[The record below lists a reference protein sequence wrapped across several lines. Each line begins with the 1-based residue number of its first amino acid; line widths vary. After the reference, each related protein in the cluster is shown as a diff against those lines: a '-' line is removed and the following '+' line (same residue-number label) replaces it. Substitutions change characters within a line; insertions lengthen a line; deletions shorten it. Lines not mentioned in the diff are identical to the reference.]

1 MAFRTILK
9 LIALLFI
16 IIAAVVYW
24 TTLRK
29 LPSPTHTYKIGVIQ
43 TIEHPALDKTRQ
55 GTLDELNAQGFK
67 DNLQW
72 SWESA
77 QMNQALA
84 AQIAQKFIG
93 QQVDLM
99 VAIGTPAAQAALNA
113 ARTTNTPVIFASVT
127 DPKSANLS
135 GNITGVSNLVPV
147 ENHFDLISQI
157 LPATKRLGI
166 IYNPGDAN
174 SVTLVEKM
182 QALAIQKGLDLVLAT
197 VSKTSEVPAAAQS
210 LMGKVDAVFVNNDN
224 TALAAFDGI
233 ARVCR
238 ESKIPLFAS
247 DTDVL
252 EKGALAVR
260 GPDQY
265 DLGRQTGRMAAKIL
279 RKEAKAADLAIEYPE
294 KVGVYLND
302 QVATELSVTFPADL
316 KKQQVKEEMAVG
328 VNGAELPLVVITQI
342 VQHDALDREREGI
355 LDALKDA
362 GFEDGKTVRISY
374 ENAQGNIATA
384 TQIAAKFASQN
395 PRVAIG
401 ISTPSAQS
409 LIQPM
414 KKHGVPVV
422 FAAVTDPLSAK
433 LVSSLTNH
441 SENVTGV
448 SDGLPL
454 RPQLQLIQHLI
465 PAAKRIGV
473 LYNSGESNSV
483 SAVKKLRRIAADMGF
498 SVEEAT
504 TAKTADTIAAAQS
517 LVGKVDAIFIPN
529 DNTVMASITALV
541 ALGRS
546 HHLPIFNPDYDA
558 VERGVLAVRASSHHA
573 MGYKAGQLAVKI
585 LKGAKAADLPVE
597 TTHDL
602 DLAINMTS
610 ADALGIPIPEG
621 MKAGAKL
628 VS

>member
-1 MAFRTILK
+1 
-9 LIALLFI
+9 
-16 IIAAVVYW
+16 
-24 TTLRK
+24 
-29 LPSPTHTYKIGVIQ
+29 
-43 TIEHPALDKTRQ
+43 
-55 GTLDELNAQGFK
+55 
-67 DNLQW
+67 
-72 SWESA
+72 
-77 QMNQALA
+77 
-84 AQIAQKFIG
+84 
-93 QQVDLM
+93 
-99 VAIGTPAAQAALNA
+99 
-113 ARTTNTPVIFASVT
+113 VT

-135 GNITGVSNLVPV
+135 GNIAGVSNLAPV

-182 QALAIQKGLDLVLAT
+182 EKLAAQRGLELVLAT

-247 DTDVL
+247 DADVL

-265 DLGRQTGRMAAKIL
+265 DLGRQTGRMVAKIL
-279 RKEAKAADLAIEYPE
+279 RKEAKTADLGTEYPE

-302 QVATELSVTFPADL
+302 KVATELGITFPADL
-316 KKQQVKEEMAVG
+316 KKQQVREEMAVG
-328 VNGAELPLVVITQI
+328 VNISKLPLVVITQI

-355 LDALKDA
+355 LAALKDA
-362 GFEDGKTVRISY
+362 GFEDGKTLRISY

-384 TQIAAKFASQN
+384 TQIAAKFASQD
-395 PRVAIG
+395 PDVAVG
-401 ISTPSAQS
+401 ISTPSAQA

-414 KKHGVPVV
+414 AKHGVPVV
-422 FAAVTDPLSAK
+422 FAAVTDPLNAK
-433 LVSSLTNH
+433 LVSRLTNH
-441 SENVTGV
+441 PENVTGV

-454 RPQLQLIQHLI
+454 QPQLELIRQLI
-465 PAAKRIGV
+465 PAAKTIGV
-473 LYNSGESNSV
+473 IYNPGESNSA
-483 SAVKKLRRIAADMGF
+483 SAVKKLQSVAVDMGF
-498 SVEEAT
+498 SLVLAT
-504 TAKTADTIAAAQS
+504 TTKTADTIAAAHS
-517 LVGKVDAIFIPN
+517 LVGKVDAVFIPN

-546 HHLPIFNPDYDA
+546 YHLPFFNPDYDA

-573 MGYKAGQLAVKI
+573 MGYKAGQLVVKI

-597 TTHDL
+597 TTHNL
-602 DLAINMTS
+602 DLAINITS
-610 ADALGIPIPEG
+610 ADALGIAIPED
-621 MKAGAKL
+621 MKKGAKL